1 MKDEDGNIDY
11 CEFIV
16 IVDWWQFSELAGITI
31 IHFITKFIPDLPISL
46 SAVWV

>member
-11 CEFIV
+11 CELIV